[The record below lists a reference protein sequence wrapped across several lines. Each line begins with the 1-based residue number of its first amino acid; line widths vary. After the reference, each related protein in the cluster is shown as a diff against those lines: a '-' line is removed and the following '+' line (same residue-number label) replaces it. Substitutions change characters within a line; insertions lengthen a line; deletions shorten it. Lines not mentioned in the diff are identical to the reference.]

1 MSDPLPAFGNLKGKV
16 LQAQPVSIHGDI
28 YYDLIIEIMEI
39 MEIMELDGQTERG
52 VKLRV
57 PNHLCERPPAP
68 GDCLTLNF
76 LLQQVDSVA
85 FDEATS

>member
-28 YYDLIIEIMEI
+28 YYDLIMEI

-52 VKLRV
+52 VKLRL

-76 LLQQVDSVA
+76 LLQQVNSVA
-85 FDEATS
+85 FDEAMP